1 MFFEMDKLD
10 DLSVLFPV
18 VNGKVSTAF
27 NRLIIRN
34 FKKDGISIT
43 PEQWTVLAYLWL
55 KDGVTQQN
63 LCDYTYKDK
72 PSMTRLIDNLV
83 KQGLVYRETSKEDRR
98 ANFVHLT
105 KVGKELRT
113 SAQVA
118 VQETVKTALDGI
130 DMEGIERV
138 KNVLTLIF
146 QNINKTLDKDSKA
159 TL

>member
-1 MFFEMDKLD
+1 MFFEMDTLD

-34 FKKDGISIT
+34 FKKNGISIT
-43 PEQWTVLAYLWL
+43 PEQWTVLAYLWQ

-63 LCDYTYKDK
+63 LCEYTYKDK

-83 KQGLVYRETSKEDRR
+83 KQGLVYRETSREDRR
-98 ANFVHLT
+98 ANFIHLT
-105 KVGKELRT
+105 TVGKDLEAN
-113 SAQVA
+113 AQLA
-118 VQETVKTALDGI
+118 VQETVRIALDSI
-130 DMEGIERV
+130 DSEGIERV

-146 QNINKTLDKDSKA
+146 HNINNTLEKDNKS

>member
-1 MFFEMDKLD
+1 MDKLD
-10 DLSVLFPV
+10 DLSVLFPI

-34 FKKDGISIT
+34 FKKNGISIT

-55 KDGVTQQN
+55 KDGVNQQN

-105 KVGKELRT
+105 KEGKNLKT
-113 SAQVA
+113 NAQVA
-118 VQETVKTALDGI
+118 VQETVKIALEGI
-130 DMEGIERV
+130 DSEGIERV
-138 KNVLTLIF
+138 KLVLNLVF
-146 QNINKTLDKDSKA
+146 NNINNTLENDSKNS
-159 TL
+159 LL